1 MNFALEMCNDEF
13 SLKHAL
19 AAAAAA
25 AVAAATIITT
35 TTTTLLFLQV
45 PLPLSCHY

>member
-19 AAAAAA
+19 AAAAA
-25 AVAAATIITT
+25 VAAATTIIIT